1 MPCPKNCPTAS
12 LKPAGKHNSHRDALD
27 HLALVA
33 REACVS
39 EPHRTV
45 TIRKTL
51 LDKLPHP
58 RHYTG
63 SRLKHIP
70 FFFEKRPI
78 SLS

>member
-45 TIRKTL
+45 TIRKTIL
-51 LDKLPHP
+51 GRLPQLGHC
-58 RHYTG
+58 TG
-63 SRLKHIP
+63 SGLGKA
-70 FFFEKRPI
+70 
-78 SLS
+78 L